1 MRSIRCPKRIT
12 VRGDDE
18 REYRYLVKCG
28 EDLRQDQRIEQLLQL
43 MNDIYSQHAACTQ
56 RHLRI
61 RTYQVVPMTPRYL
74 ASFLILSLS
83 ISLSLCLSICLSFFN
98 GYFSR

>member
-74 ASFLILSLS
+74 AFLI
-83 ISLSLCLSICLSFFN
+83 LCLSICLSLSVCLSLFN
-98 GYFSR
+98 GHFSR